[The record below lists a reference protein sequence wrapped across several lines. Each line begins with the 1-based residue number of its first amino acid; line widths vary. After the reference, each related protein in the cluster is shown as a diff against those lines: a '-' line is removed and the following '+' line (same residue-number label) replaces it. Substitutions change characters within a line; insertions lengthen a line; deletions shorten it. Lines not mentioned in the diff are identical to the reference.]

1 MDAREIT
8 GIALLVVQALIILPL
23 IIELRR
29 TRSAEGISITSEVAW
44 VIAGVGWSIYGVLTG
59 STILV
64 ISGALATTGS
74 LAVLLLTGRDVT
86 TAVWRKVLILGAIFA
101 AAMAL
106 STVFFGAVGLAA
118 FLSIFGL
125 VQFVPQIATSLR
137 ALRTRTGH
145 GVPVVGTGLRAAYT
159 ATWAIYA
166 GAWWLWGISFADI
179 DWPLAV
185 WGATGFVAFGL
196 QCAAG
201 LRAEKIARTRYGTG
215 VI

>member
-1 MDAREIT
+1 MDARELT
-8 GIALLVVQALIILPL
+8 GIALLVIQALIILPL

-44 VIAGVGWSIYGVLTG
+44 VIAGVGWSIYGALTG

-64 ISGALATTGS
+64 ISGALATAGS

-86 TAVWRKVLILGAIFA
+86 TDVWRKVAVLGAIFA
-101 AAMAL
+101 VAMAL
-106 STVFFGAVGLAA
+106 STVFFGAVGLAI

-125 VQFVPQIATSLR
+125 VQFVPQIVTSLR
-137 ALRTRTGH
+137 ALRTRTGF
-145 GVPVVGTGLRAAYT
+145 GVPLIGTGLRAVYT
-159 ATWAIYA
+159 ATWAVYA

-201 LRAEKIARTRYGTG
+201 LRAEKSPAPHRTRA
-215 VI
+215 

>member
-8 GIALLVVQALIILPL
+8 GIALLIVQALIILPL

-29 TRSAEGISITSEVAW
+29 TRSAEGISITSEMAW

-74 LAVLLLTGRDVT
+74 LAVLLLTGRDVSA
-86 TAVWRKVLILGAIFA
+86 AVWRKVAVLGAVFA
-101 AAMAL
+101 AVMAL
-106 STVFFGAVGLAA
+106 STVFFGAVGLAV

-137 ALRTRTGH
+137 ALRTRTGF
-145 GVPVVGTGLRAAYT
+145 GVPLVGTGLRAVYT

-196 QCAAG
+196 QCVAG
-201 LRAEKIARTRYGTG
+201 LRAEKSPAPDMARA
-215 VI
+215 

>member
-23 IIELRR
+23 VIELRR
-29 TRSAEGISITSEVAW
+29 TRSAEGISITSEMAW
-44 VIAGVGWSIYGVLTG
+44 VIAGVGWSVYGGLTG
-59 STILV
+59 STILI
-64 ISGALATTGS
+64 ISGALATAGS
-74 LAVLLLTGRDVT
+74 LAVLLLIGRDVT

-106 STVFFGAVGLAA
+106 STVFFGAVGLAV

-145 GVPVVGTGLRAAYT
+145 GVPLVGTGLRAVYT

-196 QCAAG
+196 QCVAG
-201 LRAEKIARTRYGTG
+201 LRAEKSPAPDMARA
-215 VI
+215 

>member
-29 TRSAEGISITSEVAW
+29 TRSAEGISITSEMAW

-59 STILV
+59 STILI

-74 LAVLLLTGRDVT
+74 LVVLGLVARDVS
-86 TAVWRKVLILGAIFA
+86 TAVWRKVAVLGAIFA
-101 AAMAL
+101 AVMAL
-106 STVFFGAVGLAA
+106 STVFFGAVGLAV

-137 ALRTRTGH
+137 SLRTRTGH
-145 GVPVVGTGLRAAYT
+145 GVPLIGTGLRAVYT

-201 LRAEKIARTRYGTG
+201 LRAEKSPEPHETRA
-215 VI
+215 

>member
-1 MDAREIT
+1 M
-8 GIALLVVQALIILPL
+8 
-23 IIELRR
+23 
-29 TRSAEGISITSEVAW
+29 AW
-44 VIAGVGWSIYGVLTG
+44 VIAGVGWSVYGGLTG

-64 ISGALATTGS
+64 ISGALATAGS
-74 LAVLLLTGRDVT
+74 LAVLLLTGRDVPS
-86 TAVWRKVLILGAIFA
+86 AVWRKVAALGAVFA
-101 AAMAL
+101 GVMAL
-106 STVFFGAVGLAA
+106 STVVFGAVGLAV
-118 FLSIFGL
+118 FLSVFGL
-125 VQFVPQIATSLR
+125 VQFVPQIVTSLR

-185 WGATGFVAFGL
+185 WGAAGFVAFGL
-196 QCAAG
+196 QCVAG
-201 LRAEKIARTRYGTG
+201 LRAEKIARADEDAG

>member
-29 TRSAEGISITSEVAW
+29 TRSAEGISITSEMAW
-44 VIAGVGWSIYGVLTG
+44 VIAGVGWSIYGALTG
-59 STILV
+59 STILI

-74 LAVLLLTGRDVT
+74 LTVLLLTGRDVT
-86 TAVWRKVLILGAIFA
+86 TAVWRKVAVLGAIFA

-106 STVFFGAVGLAA
+106 STVLFGAVGLAV

-137 ALRTRTGH
+137 ALRTRTGF
-145 GVPVVGTGLRAAYT
+145 GVPLVGTGLRAVYT

-196 QCAAG
+196 QCVAG
-201 LRAEKIARTRYGTG
+201 LRAEKSPAPDMARA
-215 VI
+215 

>member
-29 TRSAEGISITSEVAW
+29 TRSAEGISITSEMAW
-44 VIAGVGWSIYGVLTG
+44 VIAGVGWSIYGALTD
-59 STILV
+59 STILI
-64 ISGALATTGS
+64 ISGALATAGS
-74 LAVLLLTGRDVT
+74 LSVLLLTGRDVT
-86 TAVWRKVLILGAIFA
+86 TDVWRKVTVLGAIFA
-101 AAMAL
+101 AVMAL
-106 STVFFGAVGLAA
+106 STVLFSAVGLAV

-137 ALRTRTGH
+137 SLRTRTGF
-145 GVPVVGTGLRAAYT
+145 GVPLVGTGLRAVYT
-159 ATWAIYA
+159 ATWAVYA

-196 QCAAG
+196 QCVAG
-201 LRAEKIARTRYGTG
+201 LRAEKSPEPHRTRA
-215 VI
+215 